1 MVFIVTMEWAFVL
14 TFFVVLGVSGG
25 PDSMAL
31 CVLTAAWKSNSLG
44 IAAQK
49 NEFVDGLLAVVV
61 DHGLRAESKDEAHL
75 VHHRV
80 TSMGIYS
87 F

>member
-1 MVFIVTMEWAFVL
+1 MVTVTMSFL
-14 TFFVVLGVSGG
+14 LDLFFVVLGVSGG

-31 CVLTAAWKSNSLG
+31 CVLTAAWKTNSLG

-61 DHGLRAESKDEAHL
+61 DHGLRAESKDEARL